1 MNIEEK
7 TAWIDEDSCHFH
19 PDSDHCGGGLFRLP
33 DAGKRVCLYCRL
45 AADHDLHVLHR
56 PHGGQPVPDYK
67 IYECG
72 DKSALLPHAVIL
84 RSHHPGG
91 GVSGGAES
99 RFRVDAPW
107 LGGQAVEIR
116 IHGML

>member
-56 PHGGQPVPDYK
+56 TDGRQPVSNHK
-67 IYECG
+67 IHERG
-72 DKSALLPHAVIL
+72 DKPSLLSDAVIL
-84 RSHHPGG
+84 RSYH
-91 GVSGGAES
+91 SGRGFSGRAES
-99 RFRVDAPW
+99 RFRVDATW
-107 LGGQAVEIR
+107 RGDRSVEIR
-116 IHGML
+116 VHGVL

>member
-56 PHGGQPVPDYK
+56 PHGGKPLPDHK
-67 IYECG
+67 IHECG
-72 DKSALLPHAVIL
+72 HKPALLPHAVIL
-84 RSHHPGG
+84 RRHHPGG
-91 GVSGGAES
+91 GFPPMVPGGGE
-99 RFRVDAPW
+99 VDAA
-107 LGGQAVEIR
+107 GGG
-116 IHGML
+116 H